1 MNNNSEVTYIEDYAK
16 FIRIS
21 ALEMTRAGNSSHIA
35 CVLSM
40 ADLLAELFGNYLT
53 LKHEDPKYSE
63 RDRFILSKGH
73 GGAGVYAALA
83 KKDFFDHEILMSHYQ
98 NGSALSGHVSHK
110 GVPGVE
116 FSTGSLGHGLPVA
129 IGIALNAKLL
139 GSKYK
144 TVCLMGDGEC
154 NEGTTWES
162 ALIASHHK
170 LSSLT
175 VIIDANKYQSLRTTK
190 ETLNMDPM
198 SEKWDSFGWEVLDI
212 DGHNINEIKSALH
225 HEVII
230 NLNASL
236 LTP

>member
-1 MNNNSEVTYIEDYAK
+1 MVQLYQDMYL
-16 FIRIS
+16 IR
-21 ALEMTRAGNSSHIA
+21 GSS
-35 CVLSM
+35 
-40 ADLLAELFGNYLT
+40 
-53 LKHEDPKYSE
+53 
-63 RDRFILSKGH
+63 
-73 GGAGVYAALA
+73 
-83 KKDFFDHEILMSHYQ
+83 
-98 NGSALSGHVSHK
+98 
-110 GVPGVE
+110 VE

-225 HEVII
+225 HEVDNKPKCII
-230 NLNASL
+230 ANTIKEKVFHLWKITFSGIIGHLKRKNLRKPNLNF
-236 LTP
+236 